1 MGDRTRETGHGRQE
15 TGARRQDTGDR
26 RRETGARRQE
36 TGDRKQDTGDVDR
49 RHEIG
54 DGSGFYDVIFEKI
67 CAYNSVG

>member
-1 MGDRTRETGHGRQE
+1 MRQDTGDRRQEHGDRTRETGDGRLE
-15 TGARRQDTGDR
+15 HGDR
-26 RRETGARRQE
+26 KREA
-36 TGDRKQDTGDVDR
+36 GDRKQETGYVDR